1 LRKAKKSLKKLS
13 PKTMHTL
20 GIETSCD
27 ETSCAILKDFNVLSN
42 ITISSLK
49 EHKKYG
55 GVVPEIAT
63 RAHLRNID
71 KVLLEATRRARMPL
85 EKIDLISVTHKPGL
99 IGALVVGLNFAKALS
114 LALDKPFIG
123 INHLHAHLFAPF
135 LNNQEKIEF
144 PFLGLVVSGG
154 HTEVY
159 RVDDF
164 DKIKILG
171 QTRDDACGEVFDKI
185 AKAYGLG
192 YPGGPIIDKMFE
204 PKQARDFNF
213 KCGKIGLDLSFSG
226 IKTALIYKKGEL
238 EKKGLFDAKTK
249 KKLVSSFQYSAL
261 EVIVSTIIEASQKY
275 RIKRIVCGGGVIAN
289 KYLRKRLIEQKDK
302 GIKIYIPNFKYCSDN
317 AAIVAGLGFYLYNKG
332 KIVSPLN
339 LGAEAN

>member
-1 LRKAKKSLKKLS
+1 
-13 PKTMHTL
+13 MHTL

-27 ETSCAILKDFNVLSN
+27 ETSCAVLKDYRVLSN

-63 RAHLRNID
+63 RAHLNNID
-71 KVLLEATRRARMPL
+71 KVLLEATKKARISL
-85 EKIDLISVTHKPGL
+85 KKIDLISATYKPGL

-135 LNNQEKIEF
+135 LDNQHKLEF

-154 HTEVY
+154 HTEIY
-159 RVDDF
+159 KVDDF
-164 DKIKILG
+164 DKITILG
-171 QTRDDACGEVFDKI
+171 QTRDDACGEVFDKV

-192 YPGGPIIDKMFE
+192 YPGGPVIDKMFDLN
-204 PKQARDFNF
+204 KRDFDF

-226 IKTALIYKKGEL
+226 IKTALIYKKNEL
-238 EKKGLFDAKTK
+238 EKKGLFDSKTK
-249 KKLVSSFQYSAL
+249 KKLISSFQYSAL
-261 EVIVSTIIEASQKY
+261 EAVISSIIEASWKY
-275 RIKRIVCGGGVIAN
+275 RIKRVACGGGVIAN
-289 KYLRKRLIEQKDK
+289 KYLRTRLDEQKDR
-302 GIKIYIPNFKYCSDN
+302 GIKVYIPDLEYCCDN
-317 AAIVAGLGFYLYNKG
+317 AAIVAGLGFYLYNKS
-332 KIVSPLN
+332 KIKSPLD
-339 LGAEAN
+339 LRAEAN